1 MALGY
6 DARCIKAMV
15 DRKEI
20 TKKHA
25 QQIFAQFFG
34 LSNEVNDESEQKDVN
49 ALHQR
54 AWTKATFLISQGKAF
69 QQTPLVGLIP
79 VANFS
84 AKKHKPGPRQRSM
97 VMLYGLLVDAL
108 SAAADAQPPQPGAE
122 PLQPCTALKV
132 LFETTSGHDSLRAVT
147 SVMIT
152 AAQTDLAAAL
162 LGSEIAGGLCHRFG
176 QSIKDHAEW
185 SSLRDVMPDYR
196 LPSEKTAETERLE
209 ETHKVGDIVTFIPL
223 IGGKSTKSRVCV
235 VLPGNRYRLCAKGQQ
250 WEDSGARLEKYK
262 KKPTSPKPPLR
273 PPSHT
278 SGKTNRGGG
287 GGPSAKTNRLCAASG
302 QSSKK
307 RLKPSGHAC
316 VKTNDRPAA
325 KQKRKGGDVAI
336 VDTKGQKKRRF
347 EVAFS
352 EVEGDGDPVVVAEVF
367 PVDTDDSDVE
377 YLPDGALEDKLHRTA
392 LLKEQEKESK
402 NRLMLQRK
410 EKVLKD
416 RMANQ
421 KFEFK
426 RLVEV
431 ETKNFTVQKV
441 RQ

>member
-1 MALGY
+1 
-6 DARCIKAMV
+6 MV

-20 TKKHA
+20 TKKRA

-34 LSNEVNDESEQKDVN
+34 LSNEVHDKSAPKDVN
-49 ALHQR
+49 AIHQR
-54 AWTKATFLISQGKAF
+54 AWTKATFLIAQGKAF

-84 AKKHKPGPRQRSM
+84 AKKLQPGARHTSM

-162 LGSEIAGGLCHRFG
+162 LGSEITGGLCHRFG
-176 QSIKDHAEW
+176 QSIKDHVEW

-196 LPSEKTAETERLE
+196 LPSEKAAESKRLE
-209 ETHKVGDIVTFIPL
+209 ETHEVGDIVTFIPL
-223 IGGKSTKSRVCV
+223 NGGKSTKSRVCD
-235 VLPGNRYRLCAKGQQ
+235 VLPDNRYGLSAMGKK
-250 WEDSGARLEKYK
+250 WEDSGARLEKFK
-262 KKPTSPKPPLR
+262 KKTTSTKSPLR
-273 PPSHT
+273 PSSLT
-278 SGKTNRGGG
+278 SGKTNRGGDG
-287 GGPSAKTNRLCAASG
+287 GQSAKTNRLGAASG

-307 RLKPSGHAC
+307 RQKQSGHAG

-325 KQKRKGGDVAI
+325 KRKRKARDVAK
-336 VDTKGQKKRRF
+336 VDTKREKKRRF
-347 EVAFS
+347 KVEFC
-352 EVEGDGDPVVVAEVF
+352 EVEGDGDPLVVAEVV

-377 YLPDGALEDKLHRTA
+377 YLHDGALHRTV
-392 LLKEQEKESK
+392 LLEEEEQESK
-402 NRLMLQRK
+402 NRTLLERR
-410 EKVLKD
+410 EKRLKD
-416 RMANQ
+416 RMELQ
-421 KFEFK
+421 KFEFD
-426 RLVEV
+426 RLVAEA
-431 ETKNFTVQKV
+431 TNDFTEQKV
-441 RQ
+441 CQ